1 DGSFTPKTE
10 YTDFTVDRKLGR
22 VTFVA
27 APPNPPIIGTDNV
40 YFTVYKTNTQ
50 YLDRINKSDVCTLY
64 GSNGARDRVFCT
76 GGGNKNNDY
85 HSALNDCTY
94 FGDLN
99 YSVMGGDDSTI
110 MGYTVINDRL
120 ASHLNMSEDDTNIIL
135 REGIILEGKTQFRL
149 AGGLQG
155 EGAVSK
161 HTFGVLATEPVFCT
175 KNGVSA
181 VTSADYS
188 NERYAQNRSYYVD
201 RLLKKQDLK
210 NSYAC
215 MYNGFYVLAAGE
227 YIFALDGAQPS
238 VEKNLPYATRLY
250 EGYVRNG
257 IGARVIW
264 NQDGVLM
271 FGTSKGE
278 IKAFYSETNSLM
290 SYNDDGK
297 AIKAVWATPFITGRE
312 FCNKKK
318 FKKIALLLGAA
329 VATGCRIWALY
340 DGISQ
345 LIYDYDGTA
354 RYFAFSQLQFSKIS
368 FKTDKSS
375 QIIEEKLSGIKP
387 DSKKVQFIFEN
398 DQLNEPFS
406 LEE

>member
-1 DGSFTPKTE
+1 
-10 YTDFTVDRKLGR
+10 
-22 VTFVA
+22 
-27 APPNPPIIGTDNV
+27 
-40 YFTVYKTNTQ
+40 
-50 YLDRINKSDVCTLY
+50 
-64 GSNGARDRVFCT
+64 
-76 GGGNKNNDY
+76 
-85 HSALNDCTY
+85 
-94 FGDLN
+94 
-99 YSVMGGDDSTI
+99 
-110 MGYTVINDRL
+110 
-120 ASHLNMSEDDTNIIL
+120 
-135 REGIILEGKTQFRL
+135 
-149 AGGLQG
+149 
-155 EGAVSK
+155 
-161 HTFGVLATEPVFCT
+161 
-175 KNGVSA
+175 
-181 VTSADYS
+181 
-188 NERYAQNRSYYVD
+188 
-201 RLLKKQDLK
+201 
-210 NSYAC
+210 
-215 MYNGFYVLAAGE
+215 
-227 YIFALDGAQPS
+227 
-238 VEKNLPYATRLY
+238 
-250 EGYVRNG
+250 
-257 IGARVIW
+257 ARVIW

-406 LEE
+406 LEEFKTEYTETK